1 MIFFGAGAPTEL
13 GLPTLQDL
21 SKDIF
26 KELKRQGHEE
36 IIDRI
41 TFSLKEFD
49 IKVDFESVYSIVEG
63 LINPLESIKRAGP
76 FTAYLLK
83 KKENIPDKKNY
94 KELLIKM
101 RELLYEKCHLDQSMT
116 QKIKEIYDP
125 LFNSIQH
132 HNIMDNIVFS
142 GSSHSYPLDTVIAST
157 NYDMSIELYMLSKG
171 IGYIDGF
178 VQRTGTP
185 IINDFVWEQLYQP
198 FNYLKYHQGKAQHIL
213 LKLHGSIWQFEKEG
227 KMIKTLMDPRT
238 QSPIEIGIGET
249 MMIFPTKEKEIL
261 SWNYYQFFNCFKKIE
276 WKKLLVIGYSF
287 RDESINRTIIDRM
300 KLDAETKLIV
310 FNPHPDD
317 VLLNLGEN
325 LPDDRVIKIP
335 QYFGTPAGKKA
346 VSNLSARGV

>member
-63 LINPLESIKRAGP
+63 LINPLESIKKAGP

-101 RELLYEKCHLDQSMT
+101 RELLYEKCRLGQSLT
-116 QKIKEIYDP
+116 QKINEIYDP

-132 HNIMDNIVFS
+132 HNIMANIVFS
-142 GSSHSYPLDTVIAST
+142 GSSYDYPLDTVIAST

-171 IGYIDGF
+171 IDYIDGF
-178 VQRTGTP
+178 VQRTGMP
-185 IINDFVWEQLYQP
+185 IIGDFAWEQLYQP
-198 FNYLKYHQGKAQHIL
+198 FNYLKYHQGKAQHVL
-213 LKLHGSIWQFEKEG
+213 LKLHGSIWQFEKDG
-227 KMIKTLMDPRT
+227 KMFKTVMDPRT
-238 QSPIEIGIGET
+238 QSPIKIDIGET

-287 RDESINRTIIDRM
+287 RDESINRTIIDRL
-300 KLDAETKLIV
+300 KLDAEAKLIV
-310 FNPHPDD
+310 FNPNPDD
-317 VLLNLGEN
+317 VLLNLGES

-335 QYFGTPAGKKA
+335 QYFGTPAGNNA